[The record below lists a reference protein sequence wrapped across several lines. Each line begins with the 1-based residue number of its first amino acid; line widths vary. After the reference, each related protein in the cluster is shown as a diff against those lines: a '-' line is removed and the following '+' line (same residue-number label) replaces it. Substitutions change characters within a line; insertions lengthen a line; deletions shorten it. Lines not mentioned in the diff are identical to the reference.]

1 MVAAAYIF
9 DAIGFIF
16 SAAVQKLAGP
26 GPLDKTMTSN
36 VAGKNDR
43 KQVFGWM
50 VYDWA
55 NSAFY
60 TTTISVLIGPYLI
73 ALASKAVGE
82 DGVVLSLGLFDITT
96 KGLPAFCLA
105 ISVLSMVVMLP
116 ILGAIADYTHLKK
129 RMMAFFAY
137 AGVLVSA
144 LLFFVTESYVAVSII
159 LVISNMSFAAANVF
173 YNAFLVDLTTENNR
187 DRVSSYGYAAGYVG
201 GVVMLIGNLLL
212 ISNAEAL
219 GITPG
224 LAVRISF
231 LAAAIWWGG
240 FSAITF
246 WLIKS
251 PKDIREIPEGKNIV
265 TIGFSEIW
273 ATLKELKRLKLTAL
287 FLVGYL
293 CYNDGIQT
301 VILMSSAFLSNEL
314 FTAAERLEG
323 LDQSFLFTIFLI
335 AQVAAFV
342 GAMGFERLA
351 RIVGA
356 KLTIMVSLLVWIGIV
371 VYAYG
376 FLATR
381 TQAMFMGAAI
391 GLVLGSVQALSRS
404 LYSQMIPVGR
414 ESSFFGLYE
423 ISEKGTA
430 WMGQLTFAIIVG
442 ATGSFRHA
450 ILGLIVFFVAG
461 LIILAFTNTTR
472 AIHEAGNLTPE
483 EAGK

>member
-1 MVAAAYIF
+1 M
-9 DAIGFIF
+9 
-16 SAAVQKLAGP
+16 K
-26 GPLDKTMTSN
+26 
-36 VAGKNDR
+36 KNDR
-43 KQVFGWM
+43 RQIFGWM

-73 ALASKAVGE
+73 ALATKAVGE
-82 DGVVLSLGLFDITT
+82 DGTVLNLGVVNITS

-105 ISVLSMVVMLP
+105 ISVISMVLMLP

-129 RMMAFFAY
+129 RMMAFFSY
-137 AGVLVSA
+137 TGVIVSA
-144 LLFFVTESYVAVSII
+144 LLFFVTESYIAVSLI
-159 LVISNMSFAAANVF
+159 LIVSNMCFAAANVF
-173 YNAFLVDLTTENNR
+173 YNAFLVDLTTEDNR

-212 ISNAEAL
+212 INNAESL
-219 GITPG
+219 GISPG

-231 LAAAIWWGG
+231 LAASLWWGG
-240 FSAITF
+240 FAAITF
-246 WLIKS
+246 WLIRAQN
-251 PKDIREIPEGKNIV
+251 DVREIPEGKTLL

-273 ATLKELKRLKLTAL
+273 ETLKELKRLRLTAL

-314 FTAAERLEG
+314 FTASERLEG
-323 LDQSFLFTIFLI
+323 ADQSFLFTIFLI
-335 AQVAAFV
+335 AQIAAFV
-342 GAMGFERLA
+342 GAMGFERIA
-351 RIVGA
+351 RLIGA
-356 KLTIMVSLLVWIGIV
+356 KLTIIISLLIWIGIV
-371 VYAYG
+371 IYAYA

-414 ESSFFGLYE
+414 ESAFFGLYE

-430 WMGQLTFAIIVG
+430 WMGQLLFAVIVG
-442 ATGSFRHA
+442 ATGSFRQA
-450 ILGLIVFFVAG
+450 ILGLIVFFIVG
-461 LIILAFTNTTR
+461 MVILIFTNTTR
-472 AIHEAGNLTPE
+472 AIHNAGNLTPE
-483 EAGK
+483 EASGTG